1 MLHYTLCIYLN
12 KSPKK
17 IKYIV
22 FNLHDYTNISEIIN
36 DFKEC
41 IHIAVGEDF
50 KAQFSEI
57 NIKSQHIMKV
67 LFSFVIKISTI

>member
-1 MLHYTLCIYLN
+1 MIILIFL
-12 KSPKK
+12 
-17 IKYIV
+17 
-22 FNLHDYTNISEIIN
+22 EIIN

-50 KAQFSEI
+50 KAQFSK
-57 NIKSQHIMKV
+57 NKYKSQHIMKV